1 MIDISRY
8 FNCKFLITSDVSIHL
23 TSLKSISHVT
33 SEILTPLIN
42 SVIYDETLSIGVHF
56 LIFYYLERKEECT
69 KSMCFQYFFFVLHFH
84 RLPLQWENVQ
94 NQHTR
99 LNIFGIQL
107 KK

>member
-23 TSLKSISHVT
+23 TSLKSVSHVT

-56 LIFYYLERKEECT
+56 LIFYYLERKEEYQ
-69 KSMCFQYFFFVLHFH
+69 KYVFSIFFFVLHFH